1 MMKSDKNREK
11 RAVKTA
17 QNKNFRGESLDQHQK
32 LEDAN
37 LYLDEGE
44 ISQQNNNL

>member
-1 MMKSDKNREK
+1 MMTNDKNREK
-11 RAVKTA
+11 REIKTA
-17 QNKNFRGESLDQHQK
+17 KNKNFRGESLDQHQK

>member
-11 RAVKTA
+11 RKVETA
-17 QNKNFRGESLDQHQK
+17 ENKDFRGESLDQHQK

-37 LYLDEGE
+37 LHLDEGE
-44 ISQQNNNL
+44 ISQNNNL